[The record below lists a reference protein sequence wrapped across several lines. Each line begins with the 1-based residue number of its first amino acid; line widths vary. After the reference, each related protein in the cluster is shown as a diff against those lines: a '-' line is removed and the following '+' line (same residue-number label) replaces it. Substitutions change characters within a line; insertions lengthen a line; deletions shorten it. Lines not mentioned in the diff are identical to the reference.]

1 MVKQVVFQ
9 VVIGEEDK
17 IKNPQLNKTLGIL
30 VNYYLI
36 KLVNL

>member
-1 MVKQVVFQ
+1 MAIQVVFQ
-9 VVIGEEDK
+9 VAIGEEDK

-30 VNYYLI
+30 VTTI